1 MNLLYLPVVFIVNDK
16 WSDIEPMQ
24 QAQIE
29 LWVLEAQA
37 GDKQAFSALCQHF
50 YPSAIGFAAKVAGD
64 STLAQDAV
72 QDALLKLSKTIYKL
86 EDPATINAWVFQLV
100 RWQVLDH
107 LKTQNRYKSLTEV
120 DVHKYEAVD
129 IKPDEAIEGL
139 KHGLSKLPPL
149 EGQVL
154 HLFYLEELSIA
165 EIAKILEIPKGT
177 VKSRLFRARKLYKQH
192 LEQES

>member
-1 MNLLYLPVVFIVNDK
+1 
-16 WSDIEPMQ
+16 MQ

-64 STLAQDAV
+64 SALAQDAV

-86 EDPATINAWVFQLV
+86 EDPATINAWVFKLV

-107 LKTQNRYKSLTEV
+107 LKLQNRYQSLSDV
-120 DVHKYEAVD
+120 DAHKYEVLEK
-129 IKPDEAIEGL
+129 KPDEAIEGL
-139 KHGLSKLPPL
+139 KHGLSKLPTL

-154 HLFYLEELSIA
+154 HLFYLEEQSIA
-165 EIAKILEIPKGT
+165 EIARILEIPKGT
-177 VKSRLFRARKLYKQH
+177 VKSRLFRARKLFKQH
-192 LEQES
+192 LEQEG